1 MTVYYNEIDKYAAQ
15 WLRNLITAG
24 HIAPGVVDERSIEDV
39 RPDEL
44 AGYEQCHF
52 FAGIAGWPLALRIAR
67 LASVPGIW
75 TGSPPCQ
82 DNSVAAAIHGGRAG
96 LSGER
101 SGLAHTWLDLIAA
114 GQPQGICFENVPGIS
129 PWLAEI
135 TSRLGRLGYRVRRP
149 ERSSADVGA
158 PHLRRR
164 VWIVADRGGQ
174 GFPRP
179 GRPEPPAPFCDPRA
193 TPPGDVFITSAGRT
207 RPLDDGLPSRVGA
220 VHAYGNAIDPWA
232 AAEALR
238 SLI

>member
-1 MTVYYNEIDKYAAQ
+1 MFDEMSLLDTSNATSSPG
-15 WLRNLITAG
+15 LPAG
-24 HIAPGVVDERSIEDV
+24 P
-39 RPDEL
+39 
-44 AGYEQCHF
+44 
-52 FAGIAGWPLALRIAR
+52 WPC
-67 LASVPGIW
+67 ASPVSPACQASGLEA
-75 TGSPPCQ
+75 PPCQ

-114 GQPQGICFENVPGIS
+114 RKPQGICFENVPGIS

-135 TSRLGRLGYRVRRP
+135 TSRLGQLGYRVRRP

-179 GRPEPPAPFCDPRA
+179 RRPEPPAPFCDPRA

>member
-1 MTVYYNEIDKYAAQ
+1 MFDQMSLLDTSNA
-15 WLRNLITAG
+15 TSS
-24 HIAPGVVDERSIEDV
+24 P
-39 RPDEL
+39 
-44 AGYEQCHF
+44 
-52 FAGIAGWPLALRIAR
+52 
-67 LASVPGIW
+67 
-75 TGSPPCQ
+75 GSPDGLSPCASHGSQAFQASGLEAPCQ

-96 LSGER
+96 LSGAR

-114 GQPQGICFENVPGIS
+114 LQPQGICFENVPGIS

-135 TSRLGRLGYRVRRP
+135 TSRLGQLGYRVRRP

-179 GRPEPPAPFCDPRA
+179 RRPEPPAPFCDPRA
-193 TPPGDVFITSAGRT
+193 TPPGDVFISSAGRT